1 MKARASYFAIGVL
14 LMGVPGQHNELSTSF
29 LYLPEMS
36 FIGDFVTEN
45 TSVSPD
51 VTDVEESIASIP
63 ISETDLIGRLKE
75 IFREAGA
82 PPALVWIAEIE
93 SAMDYRARS
102 RAGAVGMFQFMPETA
117 ERFGLTISGGRDER
131 LDPAK
136 SAEAAARY
144 LQVLHEEFGSW
155 HLAVAAYN
163 VGEGHVRRKLAKHRA
178 SDYRTIERHLPYET
192 QDYVERVFNTIG
204 ARERVHISRG

>member
-14 LMGVPGQHNELSTSF
+14 LMGVPGQPNELSTSF
-29 LYLPEMS
+29 LYLPEMPFLGES
-36 FIGDFVTEN
+36 AEETP
-45 TSVSPD
+45 SVSPD
-51 VTDVEESIASIP
+51 VSAATAPMP
-63 ISETDLIGRLKE
+63 ISETDLIGRLKQ
-75 IFREAGA
+75 IFRETGT

-117 ERFGLTISGGRDER
+117 ERFGLTISRGRDER

-136 SAEAAARY
+136 SAVAAAQY
-144 LQVLHEEFGSW
+144 LQVLHKEFGSW

-163 VGEGHVRRKLAKHRA
+163 VGEGRVRRTLVKHRA
-178 SDYRTIERHLPYET
+178 SDYRAIEHHLPYET

-204 ARERVHISRG
+204 ARERVYISQG